1 MIAAA
6 IDIGTNSVKLV
17 VGKKTNAG
25 RKILYD
31 GTRVTRLGQGV
42 DAAGTLHPDAIARTL
57 DALEELGGIARRHR
71 ATRIAAVGTSALRD
85 AADGPD
91 FAKRASEILGGPV
104 EIIRGEREAEL
115 TFAAVTGDPG
125 LRLFPPITGDQG
137 ATGGQEAEII
147 ATDIGGGSA
156 EVVLGD
162 ASRIRFATSL
172 QLGAV
177 RLTER
182 VKPSDPWTPED
193 LARAESL
200 VEEAL
205 IGLPSSAPDATFV
218 ACGGTAAN
226 LARMVRASVHEPIEP
241 EKIHGSS
248 LSDESLGL
256 WIERLAA
263 LPLAERKTVPGLE
276 PARAEV
282 IVAGA
287 VIQRAILRHFQLDAL
302 TVSARGLRYGLLYT
316 LLKDETKP

>member
-17 VGKKTNAG
+17 VGEGAGGGVKT
-25 RKILYD
+25 LYD

-42 DAAGTLHPDAIARTL
+42 DAAGTLHPDAIARTVA
-57 DALEELGGIARRHR
+57 ALEELGALARSHG
-71 ATRIAAVGTSALRD
+71 ATRISAVGTSALRD
-85 AADGPD
+85 AADGPA
-91 FAKRASEILGGPV
+91 FAARASEILGGPV

-115 TFAAVTGDPG
+115 TFTAVTHDPY
-125 LRLFPPITGDQG
+125 LRVSGPLVT
-137 ATGGQEAEII
+137 
-147 ATDIGGGSA
+147 TDIGGGSA

-162 ASRIRFATSL
+162 ASGIRFSTSL

-182 VKPSDPWTPED
+182 VKPSDPWTPAD
-193 LARAESL
+193 LSRAEEL
-200 VEEAL
+200 VREAL
-205 IGLPSSAPDATFV
+205 ADLPPGDPDAIFV

-226 LARMVRASVHEPIEP
+226 LAGVALASQRKTASVETV
-241 EKIHGSS
+241 HGVH
-248 LSDESLGL
+248 LDEAMLTL
-256 WIERLAA
+256 WIEKLAA
-263 LPLAERKTVPGLE
+263 LSLAERKNVPGLE

-287 VIQRAILRHFQLDAL
+287 IIQRALLRHFRLDSL

-316 LLKDETKP
+316 LLEKP